1 MIQTYKDI
9 QGWFDYANIYDKQV
23 DLLKNG
29 STIVEVGC
37 WLGKSSCYLAEK
49 IKESGKKIKLFC
61 VDIWEYTDDD
71 PYYLSFRETHP
82 DLLKAFQSN
91 VNALGFSKIIKAVQG
106 ESAMVSQ
113 TFHDESIDFIF
124 LDGNHHSP
132 FIDDDLKLWYPKLK
146 YGGCIAGHD
155 YIDAPDVRNAVN
167 KFFHKKVRVDGSC
180 WIYYKMA
187 K

>member
-1 MIQTYKDI
+1 
-9 QGWFDYANIYDKQV
+9 
-23 DLLKNG
+23 
-29 STIVEVGC
+29 
-37 WLGKSSCYLAEK
+37 
-49 IKESGKKIKLFC
+49 
-61 VDIWEYTDDD
+61 
-71 PYYLSFRETHP
+71 
-82 DLLKAFQSN
+82 
-91 VNALGFSKIIKAVQG
+91 
-106 ESAMVSQ
+106 MVSQ

-167 KFFHKKVRVDGSC
+167 KFFNKKVRVDGSC